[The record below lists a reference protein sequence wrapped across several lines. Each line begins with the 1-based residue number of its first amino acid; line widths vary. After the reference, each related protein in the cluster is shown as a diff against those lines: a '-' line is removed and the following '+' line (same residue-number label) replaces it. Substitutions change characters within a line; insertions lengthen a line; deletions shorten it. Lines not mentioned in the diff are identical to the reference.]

1 MKTERNISSEA
12 LQMFYQTES
21 LQLLLCTLAHRIH
34 IELNRSVTPIHH
46 QCWAWAV
53 SNHLWALVTW
63 NTVRHTLFS
72 PLLLADCVLTVG
84 GGAFLQ
90 LVLTHCKDLTTAD
103 LDGDKVHIRFLSKR
117 SKITLLI
124 FFVVVWKCDSV
135 FKKISEMFPSKVKMR
150 CL

>member
-1 MKTERNISSEA
+1 MA
-12 LQMFYQTES
+12 
-21 LQLLLCTLAHRIH
+21 
-34 IELNRSVTPIHH
+34 
-46 QCWAWAV
+46 
-53 SNHLWALVTW
+53 W

-103 LDGDKVHIRFLSKR
+103 LDGDKVHIQFLPKR

-124 FFVVVWKCDSV
+124 FFLCDSV
-135 FKKISEMFPSKVKMR
+135 FKRISGMFPSKVKMR